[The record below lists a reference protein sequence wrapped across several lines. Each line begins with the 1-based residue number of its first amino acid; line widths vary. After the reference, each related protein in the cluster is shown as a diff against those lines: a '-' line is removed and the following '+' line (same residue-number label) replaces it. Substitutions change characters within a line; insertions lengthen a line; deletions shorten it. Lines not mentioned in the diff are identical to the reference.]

1 MYPRGMFMEGGAV
14 RIIRRSPGINHSQT
28 ILLVLIFLLPMFSPI
43 TSVTA
48 ETRISADDFEILDDL
63 TSVLSERENV
73 ISSELVKNMASPSLE
88 GVANS
93 VAGTTS
99 NDPLFGIENMF
110 SDASIVDTTPPEVSH
125 PGPYELLVNP
135 DKSPPGAVDTVWQTI
150 FNLTDYLIWTKYMDL
165 DGNEVEKF
173 EVVTFT
179 TSLFSLLDPET
190 NSFLHAIDIDDDGD
204 NDIQVGLEISF
215 DLGDDFGIEGDT
227 LWIKPTI
234 SFTVLVLEDSRD
246 DPDWNELDTLQVS
259 LLKAFAYSEGILTG
273 GESYVWVIDSK
284 FTTPPNDFSINI
296 GLERIFFDI
305 SDAGSSLVTS
315 LLSFIG
321 LGIAIPG
328 ADESNIV
335 FLGLSAPYAIL
346 INNNGQTYCPDRYSQ
361 IELSTLPSNEISC
374 GVVAGFGY
382 VHFSPADTDGDREV
396 WEVAYIEATVHPN
409 GVSTR
414 LPSEVN
420 LVIRTDTT
428 LAEDPGVVGENALDT
443 IEYYADR
450 RADLHVH
457 FHENKAGEPVE
468 NSGDQR
474 GNSTDSI
481 GWLRGM
487 PAGSLSTD
495 EIDRVFTMLG
505 SKSSPELPGGQ
516 PEKLGMIIAIKNFS
530 RDTTQNVDDPTLPV
544 NPAYPP
550 KTLVLIRSVESI
562 QSIEYD
568 SWHKR
573 GDIITDHSKIHL
585 ELKNIPTSIALY
597 GSFEL
602 GSSSATDTSLDS
614 GDNLDFLSKILD
626 SVILN
631 LVNLFLDI
639 GDIINSV
646 PSEVVSVLTGDS
658 GSGGLNSFAGRDVNL
673 LMTDNLLADRVN
685 MHIDELAVQ
694 IGSSPHPVTLDNH
707 VIISKDRG
715 LDQVMGEFGARE
727 PLVPVAS
734 SVRFS
739 GLSQFTFSDDEVLGT
754 QSIGLITDSSEPF
767 RFSFIE
773 HDSNSIDNL
782 SFQSLHLSDIPNN
795 ISVLIDE
802 NSLNYV
808 ANEGIEL
815 MTYVGLDGNQK
826 QGANIHDMPAEFI
839 FEFGEQTSFTA
850 ETPISTV
857 EVQISNAS
865 EPITMTGDHFLFHH
879 DSINET
885 STISTRLTGI
895 KELGWISPI
904 EEGALGAP
912 GRGTAFLKSAGDRP
926 MSINIDNAPTA
937 DSSGLSALALIDPLP
952 SHLSVEI
959 PTGNDDGSELVLPEY
974 DSTKGLS
981 GVAFFIGGFSDFGRS
996 INSVLAGFTSDIST
1010 GTEEVDDSFSYALQL
1025 ESDTSFDL
1033 IVEATYGD
1041 QVTKEPPWVHGIS
1054 FQSSPNGLSEGFHI
1068 KTWLPGLP
1076 PLIDLSISRNTLENG
1091 EDWYIQASLDSWE
1104 PGREEFMIHAYGVNG
1119 QDLLLTMQGLE
1130 PGKPTNLFLDAVFEI
1145 RDSGGITQVS
1155 TGTQFGLSEKLDWI
1169 HMMLINRES
1178 QSRTEMLINDIP
1190 KSISLQASLGTAISI
1205 DMSVPEEQ
1213 RIEGFAVG
1221 SLMLQQMQWM
1231 DGFWWPATVFL
1242 KDIPGYINLTTAPE
1256 MNFDITRNLAFQGL
1270 PNLDFTSSDDGMS
1283 LYIEAFGRAINSRG
1297 DIILLAEGMTDK
1309 LIIKPTN
1316 DFGLEIRSGGSGVE
1330 RIYVRMNDVPTGSS
1344 QVGTPPVFLEEM
1356 EAMGENLRSATLHIR
1371 ELVGP
1376 YSVIEVD
1383 DVDGGKIIASARVTT
1398 EFAGRD
1404 IQIRGVLIDAQTTGG
1419 VPTGTT
1425 LGVNGLSSDLS
1436 ILNLVPGLS
1445 GSTHHLLVPEPF
1457 TSAILTVIAT
1467 LTEGGS

>member
-1 MYPRGMFMEGGAV
+1 MEGGAV
-14 RIIRRSPGINHSQT
+14 RVIRRSPGINHSQT

-43 TSVTA
+43 TSVSA
-48 ETRISADDFEILDDL
+48 QTRISADDFEILDDL
-63 TSVLSERENV
+63 TSVLSERESV
-73 ISSELVKNMASPSLE
+73 ISSELVENLASPSLE
-88 GVANS
+88 GVMNS
-93 VAGTTS
+93 VAPTTS
-99 NDPLFGIENMF
+99 NDPLFGIDEMF
-110 SDASIVDTTPPEVSH
+110 SDATIVDPTPPEVVH
-125 PGPYELLVNP
+125 PGPYDLLINP
-135 DKSPPGAVDTVWQTI
+135 EKSPPGAVDTVWQTI
-150 FNLTDYLIWTKYMDL
+150 FNLTDYLIWTKYIDM
-165 DGNEVEKF
+165 DGNQVEKF

-179 TSLFSLLDPET
+179 ATLLSFLDSET
-190 NSFLHAIDIDDDGD
+190 NSLLHAVDIDNDGD

-215 DLGDDFGIEGDT
+215 DLGDEVGIEGDT

-234 SFTVLVLEDSRD
+234 SFTVMVLESSRD
-246 DPDWNELDTLQVS
+246 DSDWDELQTLQVS
-259 LLKAFAYSEGILTG
+259 LLKAFAYSDGIFTG

-284 FTTPPNDFSINI
+284 FTTQPDDFSIDI
-296 GLERIFFDI
+296 GIEKIFFDI
-305 SDAGSSLVTS
+305 SDASSSLVAS
-315 LLSFIG
+315 LISLIAGGISIPG
-321 LGIAIPG
+321 LGGDA
-328 ADESNIV
+328 SNIV
-335 FLGLSAPYAIL
+335 LGSLSAPYAIL
-346 INNNGQTYCPDRYSQ
+346 INNNGQTYCPERYSQ
-361 IELSTLPSNEISC
+361 IELTTLPSSEISC
-374 GVVAGFGY
+374 GVIAGFGY
-382 VHFSPADTDGDREV
+382 VHFSPQDTDGNRDI
-396 WEVAYIEATVHPN
+396 WEVAYIEATIHPN

-420 LVIRTDTT
+420 LVIRTDST
-428 LAEDPGVVGENALDT
+428 LSEGAGDVGENALDT

-450 RADLHVH
+450 RSDLHVH
-457 FHENKAGEPVE
+457 FHENKAGEPVA
-468 NSGDQR
+468 SGESR
-474 GNSTDSI
+474 GNSTDTI

-487 PAGSLSTD
+487 PAGSLSVD
-495 EIDRVFTMLG
+495 EIDRIFTMLG

-530 RDTTQNVDDPTLPV
+530 RDSTQNVDDSTLPV
-544 NPAYPP
+544 NPAFPP
-550 KTLVLIRSVESI
+550 KTLVLIRSSQSI

-585 ELKNIPTSIALY
+585 EMKDLPTSIVLY
-597 GSFEL
+597 GSFEF
-602 GSSSATDTSLDS
+602 GSSSTSDTSLDS
-614 GDNLDFLSKILD
+614 GTNLDFVSKILD

-631 LVNLFLDI
+631 LVDLFLDI
-639 GDIINSV
+639 GGIINSI

-658 GSGGLNSFAGRDVNL
+658 GGVGLNSFAGRDVTL
-673 LMTDNLLADRVN
+673 LMTDNLLLDRVN
-685 MHIDELAVQ
+685 MQINELAVQ
-694 IGSSPHPVTLDNH
+694 IGSSPHPVTLGDH
-707 VIISKDRG
+707 VIISKDRN
-715 LDQVMGEFGARE
+715 LNQVMGESGLRE

-734 SVRFS
+734 SIRFS
-739 GLSQFTFSDDEVLGT
+739 GLSEFTFSDDDVLET
-754 QSIGLITDSSEPF
+754 QSISLITESSESF

-773 HDSNSIDNL
+773 HNGDSLENL

-795 ISVLIDE
+795 ISVMIDE
-802 NSLNYV
+802 NSLNYI

-815 MTYVGLDGNQK
+815 MTYVGLDGEQR

-839 FEFGEQTSFTA
+839 FEFGDQTSFIA
-850 ETPISTV
+850 ESPISTV
-857 EVQISNAS
+857 EVQISNSSA
-865 EPITMTGDHFLFHH
+865 PITMTGDHFLFHH

-895 KELGWISPI
+895 QELGWISPV
-904 EEGALGAP
+904 EEGAPGEL

-937 DSSGLSALALIDPLP
+937 DSSGLSALALVDPLP

-959 PTGNDDGSELVLPEY
+959 PTGNDGGSDLVLPEFN
-974 DSTKGLS
+974 STKGLS

-996 INSVLAGFTSDIST
+996 INSVLAGFTGDIST

-1033 IVEATYGD
+1033 VVEATYGNP
-1041 QVTKEPPWVHGIS
+1041 VNSEPPWVHGIS
-1054 FQSSPNGLSEGFHI
+1054 FQSSPNGLSDGFHI

-1076 PLIDLSISRNTLENG
+1076 PLIDLSISRTSQLNG

-1130 PGKPTNLFLDAVFEI
+1130 PGKSTNLFLDSVFEI
-1145 RDSGGITQVS
+1145 RDSGGITEVS
-1155 TGTQFGLSEKLDWI
+1155 TGTQFGLSERLDWI
-1169 HMMLINRES
+1169 HMMLINRDS
-1178 QSRTEMLINDIP
+1178 QSRTEMLINEIP
-1190 KSISLQASLGTAISI
+1190 KSIALQASLGTAISI
-1205 DMSVPEEQ
+1205 DMSVPEEE

-1256 MNFDITRNLAFQGL
+1256 MNFDITKNLAFQGL
-1270 PNLDFTSSDDGMS
+1270 PNFEFTSSDDGMS

-1316 DFGLEIRSGGSGVE
+1316 AYGLEIRSSGSGVE
-1330 RIYVRMNDVPTGSS
+1330 KIYIRMNDVPTGSS

-1383 DVDGGKIIASARVTT
+1383 DVDGGKIIASAKVTT
-1398 EFAGRD
+1398 EFAGRE

-1445 GSTHHLLVPEPF
+1445 GSTHHVLVPEPF

-1467 LTEGGS
+1467 LSEGGN

>member
-1 MYPRGMFMEGGAV
+1 MEGGAV
-14 RIIRRSPGINHSQT
+14 RVIRKSPGINHSQT

-43 TSVTA
+43 TSVSA
-48 ETRISADDFEILDDL
+48 QTRISADDFEILDDL
-63 TSVLSERENV
+63 TSVLSERESV
-73 ISSELVKNMASPSLE
+73 ISSELVENLASPSLE
-88 GVANS
+88 GVMNS
-93 VAGTTS
+93 VAPTTS
-99 NDPLFGIENMF
+99 NDPLFGIDEMF
-110 SDASIVDTTPPEVSH
+110 SDATIVDPTPPEVVH
-125 PGPYELLVNP
+125 PGPYDLLINP
-135 DKSPPGAVDTVWQTI
+135 EKSPPGAVDTVWQTI
-150 FNLTDYLIWTKYMDL
+150 FNLTDYLIWTKYIDM
-165 DGNEVEKF
+165 DGNQVEKF

-179 TSLFSLLDPET
+179 ATLLSFLDSET
-190 NSFLHAIDIDDDGD
+190 NSLLHAVDIDNDGD

-215 DLGDDFGIEGDT
+215 DLGDEVGIEGDT

-234 SFTVLVLEDSRD
+234 SFTVMVLESSRD
-246 DPDWNELDTLQVS
+246 DSDWDELQTLQVS
-259 LLKAFAYSEGILTG
+259 LLKAFAYSDGIFTG

-284 FTTPPNDFSINI
+284 FTTQPDDFSIDI
-296 GLERIFFDI
+296 GIEKIFFDI
-305 SDAGSSLVTS
+305 SDASSSLVAS
-315 LLSFIG
+315 LISLIAGGISIPG
-321 LGIAIPG
+321 LGGDA
-328 ADESNIV
+328 SNIV
-335 FLGLSAPYAIL
+335 LGSLSAPYAIL
-346 INNNGQTYCPDRYSQ
+346 INNNGQTYCPERYSQ
-361 IELSTLPSNEISC
+361 IELTTLPSSEISC
-374 GVVAGFGY
+374 GVIAGFGY
-382 VHFSPADTDGDREV
+382 VHFSPQDTDGNRDI
-396 WEVAYIEATVHPN
+396 WEVAYIEATIHPN

-420 LVIRTDTT
+420 LVIRTDST
-428 LAEDPGVVGENALDT
+428 LSEGAGDVGENALDT

-450 RADLHVH
+450 RSDLHVH
-457 FHENKAGEPVE
+457 FHENKAGEPVA
-468 NSGDQR
+468 SGESS
-474 GNSTDSI
+474 GNSTDTI

-487 PAGSLSTD
+487 PAGSLSAD
-495 EIDRVFTMLG
+495 EIDRIFTMLG

-530 RDTTQNVDDPTLPV
+530 KDSTQNVDDSTLPV
-544 NPAYPP
+544 NPAFPP
-550 KTLVLIRSVESI
+550 KTLVLIRSSQSI

-585 ELKNIPTSIALY
+585 EMKDLPTSIVLY
-597 GSFEL
+597 GSFEF
-602 GSSSATDTSLDS
+602 GSSSTSDTSLDS
-614 GDNLDFLSKILD
+614 GTNLDFVSKILD

-631 LVNLFLDI
+631 LVDLFLDI
-639 GDIINSV
+639 GGIINSI

-658 GSGGLNSFAGRDVNL
+658 GGVGLNSFAGRDVTL
-673 LMTDNLLADRVN
+673 LMTDNLLLERVN
-685 MHIDELAVQ
+685 MQINELAVQ
-694 IGSSPHPVTLDNH
+694 IGSSPHPVTLGDH
-707 VIISKDRG
+707 VIISKDRN
-715 LDQVMGEFGARE
+715 LNQVMGESGLRE

-734 SVRFS
+734 SIRFS
-739 GLSQFTFSDDEVLGT
+739 GLSEFTFSDDDVLET
-754 QSIGLITDSSEPF
+754 QSISLITESSESF

-773 HDSNSIDNL
+773 HNGDSLENL

-795 ISVLIDE
+795 ISVMIDE
-802 NSLNYV
+802 NSLNYI

-815 MTYVGLDGNQK
+815 MTYVGLDGEQR

-839 FEFGEQTSFTA
+839 FEFGDQTSFIA
-850 ETPISTV
+850 ESPISTV
-857 EVQISNAS
+857 EVQISNSSA
-865 EPITMTGDHFLFHH
+865 PITMTGDHFLFHH

-895 KELGWISPI
+895 QELGWISPV
-904 EEGALGAP
+904 EEGAPGEL

-937 DSSGLSALALIDPLP
+937 DSSGLSALALVDPLP

-959 PTGNDDGSELVLPEY
+959 PTGNDGGSDLVIPEFN
-974 DSTKGLS
+974 STKGLS
-981 GVAFFIGGFSDFGRS
+981 GVAFFIGGLSDFGRS
-996 INSVLAGFTSDIST
+996 INSVLAGFTGDIST

-1033 IVEATYGD
+1033 VVEATYGNP
-1041 QVTKEPPWVHGIS
+1041 VNSEPPWVHGIS
-1054 FQSSPNGLSEGFHI
+1054 FQSSPNGLSDGFHI

-1076 PLIDLSISRNTLENG
+1076 PLIDLSISRTSQLNG

-1130 PGKPTNLFLDAVFEI
+1130 PGKSTNLFLDSVFEI
-1145 RDSGGITQVS
+1145 RDSGGITEVS
-1155 TGTQFGLSEKLDWI
+1155 TGTQFGLSERLDWI
-1169 HMMLINRES
+1169 HMMLINRDS
-1178 QSRTEMLINDIP
+1178 QSRTEMLINEIP
-1190 KSISLQASLGTAISI
+1190 KSIALQASLGTAISI
-1205 DMSVPEEQ
+1205 DMSVPEEE

-1256 MNFDITRNLAFQGL
+1256 MNFDITKNLAFQGL
-1270 PNLDFTSSDDGMS
+1270 PNFEFTSSDDGMS

-1316 DFGLEIRSGGSGVE
+1316 AYGLEIRSSGSGVE
-1330 RIYVRMNDVPTGSS
+1330 KIYIRMNDVPTGSS

-1383 DVDGGKIIASARVTT
+1383 DVDGGKIIASAKVTT
-1398 EFAGRD
+1398 EFAGRE

-1445 GSTHHLLVPEPF
+1445 GSTHHVLVPEPF

-1467 LTEGGS
+1467 LSEGGN

>member
-1 MYPRGMFMEGGAV
+1 
-14 RIIRRSPGINHSQT
+14 
-28 ILLVLIFLLPMFSPI
+28 
-43 TSVTA
+43 
-48 ETRISADDFEILDDL
+48 
-63 TSVLSERENV
+63 V
-73 ISSELVKNMASPSLE
+73 ISSELVKNLASPSLE
-88 GVANS
+88 GVMNS
-93 VAGTTS
+93 VAPTTS
-99 NDPLFGIENMF
+99 NDPLFSIDEMF
-110 SDASIVDTTPPEVSH
+110 SDATIVDPTPPEVVH
-125 PGPYELLVNP
+125 PGPYDLLINP
-135 DKSPPGAVDTVWQTI
+135 EKSPPGAVDTVWQTI
-150 FNLTDYLIWTKYMDL
+150 FNLTDYLIWTKYIDM
-165 DGNEVEKF
+165 DGNQVEKF

-179 TSLFSLLDPET
+179 ATLLSFLDSET
-190 NSFLHAIDIDDDGD
+190 NSLLHAVDIDNDGD

-215 DLGDDFGIEGDT
+215 DLGDEVGIEGDT

-234 SFTVLVLEDSRD
+234 SFTVMVLESSRD
-246 DPDWNELDTLQVS
+246 DSDWDELQTLQVS
-259 LLKAFAYSEGILTG
+259 LLKAFAYSDGIFTG

-284 FTTPPNDFSINI
+284 FTTQPDDFSIDI
-296 GLERIFFDI
+296 GIEKIFFDI
-305 SDAGSSLVTS
+305 SDASSSLVAS
-315 LLSFIG
+315 LISLIAGGISIPG
-321 LGIAIPG
+321 LGGDA
-328 ADESNIV
+328 SNIV
-335 FLGLSAPYAIL
+335 LGSLSAPYAIL
-346 INNNGQTYCPDRYSQ
+346 INNNGQTYCPERYSQ
-361 IELSTLPSNEISC
+361 IELTTLPSSEISC
-374 GVVAGFGY
+374 GVIAGFGY
-382 VHFSPADTDGDREV
+382 VHFSPQDTDGNRDI
-396 WEVAYIEATVHPN
+396 WEVAYIEATIHPN

-420 LVIRTDTT
+420 LVIRTDST
-428 LAEDPGVVGENALDT
+428 LSEGAGDVGENALDT

-450 RADLHVH
+450 RSDLHVH
-457 FHENKAGEPVE
+457 FHENKAGEPVA
-468 NSGDQR
+468 SGESS
-474 GNSTDSI
+474 GNSTDTI

-487 PAGSLSTD
+487 PAGSLSAD
-495 EIDRVFTMLG
+495 EIDRIFTMLG

-530 RDTTQNVDDPTLPV
+530 KDSTQNVDDSTLPV
-544 NPAYPP
+544 NPAFPP
-550 KTLVLIRSVESI
+550 KTLVLIRSSQSI

-585 ELKNIPTSIALY
+585 EMKDLPTSIVLY
-597 GSFEL
+597 GSFEF
-602 GSSSATDTSLDS
+602 GSSSTSDTSLDS
-614 GDNLDFLSKILD
+614 GTNLDFVSKILD

-631 LVNLFLDI
+631 LVDLFLDI
-639 GDIINSV
+639 GGIINSI

-658 GSGGLNSFAGRDVNL
+658 GGVGLNSFAGRDVTL
-673 LMTDNLLADRVN
+673 LMTDNLLLERVN
-685 MHIDELAVQ
+685 MQINELAVQ
-694 IGSSPHPVTLDNH
+694 IGSSPHPVTLGDH
-707 VIISKDRG
+707 VIISKDRN
-715 LDQVMGEFGARE
+715 LNQVMGESGLRE

-734 SVRFS
+734 SIRFS
-739 GLSQFTFSDDEVLGT
+739 GLSEFTFSDDDVLET
-754 QSIGLITDSSEPF
+754 QSISLITESSESF

-773 HDSNSIDNL
+773 HNGDSLENL

-795 ISVLIDE
+795 ISVMIDE
-802 NSLNYV
+802 NSLNYI

-815 MTYVGLDGNQK
+815 MTYVGLDGEQR

-839 FEFGEQTSFTA
+839 FEFGDQTSFIA
-850 ETPISTV
+850 ESPISTV
-857 EVQISNAS
+857 EVQISNSSA
-865 EPITMTGDHFLFHH
+865 PITMTGDHFLFHH

-895 KELGWISPI
+895 QELGWISPV
-904 EEGALGAP
+904 EEGAPGEL

-937 DSSGLSALALIDPLP
+937 DSSGLSALALVDPLP

-959 PTGNDDGSELVLPEY
+959 PTGNDGGSDLVIPEFN
-974 DSTKGLS
+974 STKGLS
-981 GVAFFIGGFSDFGRS
+981 GVAFFIGGLSDFGRS
-996 INSVLAGFTSDIST
+996 INSVLAGFTGDIST

-1033 IVEATYGD
+1033 VVEATYGNP
-1041 QVTKEPPWVHGIS
+1041 VNSEPPWVHGIS
-1054 FQSSPNGLSEGFHI
+1054 FQSSPNGLSDGFHI

-1076 PLIDLSISRNTLENG
+1076 PLIDLSISRTSQLNG

-1130 PGKPTNLFLDAVFEI
+1130 PGKSTNLFLDSVFEI
-1145 RDSGGITQVS
+1145 RDSGGITEVS
-1155 TGTQFGLSEKLDWI
+1155 TGTQFGLSERLDWI
-1169 HMMLINRES
+1169 HMMLINRDS
-1178 QSRTEMLINDIP
+1178 QSRTEMLINEIP
-1190 KSISLQASLGTAISI
+1190 KSIALQASLGTAISI
-1205 DMSVPEEQ
+1205 DMSVPEEE

-1256 MNFDITRNLAFQGL
+1256 MNFDITKNLAFQGL
-1270 PNLDFTSSDDGMS
+1270 PNFEFTSSDDGMS

-1316 DFGLEIRSGGSGVE
+1316 AYGLEIRSSGSGVE
-1330 RIYVRMNDVPTGSS
+1330 KIYIRMNDVPTGSS

-1383 DVDGGKIIASARVTT
+1383 DVDGGKIIASAKVTT
-1398 EFAGRD
+1398 EFAGRE

-1445 GSTHHLLVPEPF
+1445 GSTHHVLVPEPF

-1467 LTEGGS
+1467 LSEGGN

>member
-1 MYPRGMFMEGGAV
+1 MEGGAV
-14 RIIRRSPGINHSQT
+14 RVIRRSPGINHSQT

-43 TSVTA
+43 TSVSA
-48 ETRISADDFEILDDL
+48 QTRISADDFEILDDL
-63 TSVLSERENV
+63 TSVLSERESV
-73 ISSELVKNMASPSLE
+73 ISSELVENLASPSLE
-88 GVANS
+88 GVMNS
-93 VAGTTS
+93 VASTTS
-99 NDPLFGIENMF
+99 NDPLFGIDEMF
-110 SDASIVDTTPPEVSH
+110 SDATIVDPTPPEVVH
-125 PGPYELLVNP
+125 PGPYDLLINP
-135 DKSPPGAVDTVWQTI
+135 EKSPPGAVDTVWQTI
-150 FNLTDYLIWTKYMDL
+150 FNLTDYLIWTKYIDM

-179 TSLFSLLDPET
+179 ATLLSFLDPET
-190 NSFLHAIDIDDDGD
+190 NSLLHAIDVDDDGD
-204 NDIQVGLEISF
+204 NDIQVGLEIAF
-215 DLGDDFGIEGDT
+215 DLGDELGIEGDT

-234 SFTVLVLEDSRD
+234 SFTVIVLESSRD
-246 DPDWNELDTLQVS
+246 DSDWDELQSLQVS
-259 LLKAFAYSEGILTG
+259 LLKAFAYSDGIFNG

-284 FTTPPNDFSINI
+284 FTTQPDDFSIDI
-296 GLERIFFDI
+296 GIEKIFFDI
-305 SDAGSSLVTS
+305 SDASSSLVAS
-315 LLSFIG
+315 LISLIAGGISIPG
-321 LGIAIPG
+321 LGGDA
-328 ADESNIV
+328 SNIV
-335 FLGLSAPYAIL
+335 LGALSAPYAIL
-346 INNNGQTYCPDRYSQ
+346 INNNGQTYCPERYSQ
-361 IELSTLPSNEISC
+361 IELTTLPSSEISC
-374 GVVAGFGY
+374 GVIAGFGY
-382 VHFSPADTDGDREV
+382 VHFSPQDTDGNRDI
-396 WEVAYIEATVHPN
+396 WEVAYIEATIHPN

-420 LVIRTDTT
+420 LVIRTDST
-428 LAEDPGVVGENALDT
+428 LSEGAGDVGENALDT

-450 RADLHVH
+450 RSDLRVH
-457 FHENKAGEPVE
+457 FHENKAGEPVA
-468 NSGDQR
+468 SGESR
-474 GNSTDSI
+474 GNSTDTI

-487 PAGSLSTD
+487 PAGSLSVD
-495 EIDRVFTMLG
+495 EIDRIFTMLG
-505 SKSSPELPGGQ
+505 SKASPELPGGQ

-530 RDTTQNVDDPTLPV
+530 RDSTQNVDDSTLPV
-544 NPAYPP
+544 NPAFPP
-550 KTLVLIRSVESI
+550 KTLVLIRSSQSI

-585 ELKNIPTSIALY
+585 EMKDLPTSIVLY
-597 GSFEL
+597 GSFEF
-602 GSSSATDTSLDS
+602 SSSSTSDTSLDS
-614 GDNLDFLSKILD
+614 GTNLDFVSKILD

-631 LVNLFLDI
+631 LVDLFLDI
-639 GDIINSV
+639 GGIINSI

-658 GSGGLNSFAGRDVNL
+658 GGVGLDSFAGRDVTL
-673 LMTDNLLADRVN
+673 LMTDNLLVDRVN
-685 MHIDELAVQ
+685 MQINELAVQ
-694 IGSSPHPVTLDNH
+694 IGSSPHPVTLGDH
-707 VIISKDRG
+707 IIISKDRN
-715 LDQVMGEFGARE
+715 LNQVMGESGLRE

-734 SVRFS
+734 SIRFS
-739 GLSQFTFSDDEVLGT
+739 GLSEFTFSDDDVLET
-754 QSIGLITDSSEPF
+754 QSISLITDSSESF

-773 HDSNSIDNL
+773 HNGDSLENL

-795 ISVLIDE
+795 ISVVIDE
-802 NSLNYV
+802 NSLNYI

-815 MTYVGLDGNQK
+815 MTYVGLDGEQR

-839 FEFGEQTSFTA
+839 FEFGDQTSFIA
-850 ETPISTV
+850 ESPISTV
-857 EVQISNAS
+857 EVQISNSSA
-865 EPITMTGDHFLFHH
+865 PITMTGDHFLFHH

-895 KELGWISPI
+895 QELGWISPT
-904 EEGALGAP
+904 EEGAPGEL

-937 DSSGLSALALIDPLP
+937 DSSGLSALALVDPLP

-959 PTGNDDGSELVLPEY
+959 PTGGNDGGSDLVLPEFN
-974 DSTKGLS
+974 STKGLS

-996 INSVLAGFTSDIST
+996 INSVLAGFTGDIST

-1033 IVEATYGD
+1033 VVEATYGNP
-1041 QVTKEPPWVHGIS
+1041 VNSEPPWVHGIS
-1054 FQSSPNGLSEGFHI
+1054 FQSSPNGLSDGFHI

-1076 PLIDLSISRNTLENG
+1076 PLIDLSISRTSQLNG

-1130 PGKPTNLFLDAVFEI
+1130 PGKPTNLFLDSVFEI
-1145 RDSGGITQVS
+1145 RDSGGITEVS
-1155 TGTQFGLSEKLDWI
+1155 TGTQFGLSERLDWI
-1169 HMMLINRES
+1169 HMMLINRDS
-1178 QSRTEMLINDIP
+1178 QSRTEMLINEIP
-1190 KSISLQASLGTAISI
+1190 KSIALQASLGTAISI
-1205 DMSVPEEQ
+1205 DMSVPEEE

-1256 MNFDITRNLAFQGL
+1256 MNFDITKNLAFQGL
-1270 PNLDFTSSDDGMS
+1270 PNFEFTSSDDGMS

-1316 DFGLEIRSGGSGVE
+1316 AYGLEIRSSGSGVE
-1330 RIYVRMNDVPTGSS
+1330 KIYIRMNDVPTGSS
-1344 QVGTPPVFLEEM
+1344 QVGSPPVFLEEM

-1383 DVDGGKIIASARVTT
+1383 DVDGGKIIASAKVTT
-1398 EFAGRD
+1398 EFAGRE

-1445 GSTHHLLVPEPF
+1445 GSTHHVLVPEPF

-1467 LTEGGS
+1467 LSEGGN

>member
-1 MYPRGMFMEGGAV
+1 MEGGAV
-14 RIIRRSPGINHSQT
+14 RVIRRSPGINHSQT

-43 TSVTA
+43 TSVSA
-48 ETRISADDFEILDDL
+48 QTRISADDFEILDDL
-63 TSVLSERENV
+63 TSVLSERESV
-73 ISSELVKNMASPSLE
+73 ISSELVENLASPSLE
-88 GVANS
+88 GVMNS
-93 VAGTTS
+93 VASTTS
-99 NDPLFGIENMF
+99 NDPLFGIDEMF
-110 SDASIVDTTPPEVSH
+110 SDATIVDPTPPEVVH
-125 PGPYELLVNP
+125 PGPYDLLINP
-135 DKSPPGAVDTVWQTI
+135 EKSPPGAVDTVWQTI
-150 FNLTDYLIWTKYMDL
+150 FNLTDYLIWTKYIDM

-179 TSLFSLLDPET
+179 ATLLSFLDPET
-190 NSFLHAIDIDDDGD
+190 NSLLHAIDVDDDGD
-204 NDIQVGLEISF
+204 NDIQVGLEIAF
-215 DLGDDFGIEGDT
+215 DLGDELGIEGDT

-234 SFTVLVLEDSRD
+234 SFTVIVLESSRD
-246 DPDWNELDTLQVS
+246 DSDWDELQSLQVS
-259 LLKAFAYSEGILTG
+259 LLKAFAYSDGIFNG

-284 FTTPPNDFSINI
+284 FTTQPDDFSIDI
-296 GLERIFFDI
+296 GIEKIFFDI
-305 SDAGSSLVTS
+305 SDASSSLVAS
-315 LLSFIG
+315 LISLIAGGISIPG
-321 LGIAIPG
+321 LGGDA
-328 ADESNIV
+328 SNIV
-335 FLGLSAPYAIL
+335 LGALSAPYAIL
-346 INNNGQTYCPDRYSQ
+346 INNNGQTYCPERYSQ
-361 IELSTLPSNEISC
+361 IELTTLPSSEISC
-374 GVVAGFGY
+374 GVIAGFGY
-382 VHFSPADTDGDREV
+382 VHFSPQDTDGNRDI
-396 WEVAYIEATVHPN
+396 WEVAYIEATIHPN

-420 LVIRTDTT
+420 LVIRTDST
-428 LAEDPGVVGENALDT
+428 LSEGAGDVGENALDT

-450 RADLHVH
+450 RSDLRVH
-457 FHENKAGEPVE
+457 FHENKAGEPVA
-468 NSGDQR
+468 SGESR
-474 GNSTDSI
+474 GNSTDTI

-487 PAGSLSTD
+487 PAGSLSVD
-495 EIDRVFTMLG
+495 EIDRIFTMLG
-505 SKSSPELPGGQ
+505 SKASPELPGGQ

-530 RDTTQNVDDPTLPV
+530 RDSTQNVDDSTLPV
-544 NPAYPP
+544 NPAFPP
-550 KTLVLIRSVESI
+550 KTLVLIRSSQSI

-585 ELKNIPTSIALY
+585 EMKDLPTSIVLY
-597 GSFEL
+597 GSFEF
-602 GSSSATDTSLDS
+602 SSSSTSDTSLDS
-614 GDNLDFLSKILD
+614 GTNLDFVSKILD

-631 LVNLFLDI
+631 LVDLFLDI
-639 GDIINSV
+639 GGIINSI

-658 GSGGLNSFAGRDVNL
+658 GGVGLNSFAGRDVTL
-673 LMTDNLLADRVN
+673 LMTDNLLVDRVN
-685 MHIDELAVQ
+685 MQINELAVQ
-694 IGSSPHPVTLDNH
+694 IGSSPHPVTLGDH
-707 VIISKDRG
+707 IIISKDRN
-715 LDQVMGEFGARE
+715 LNQVMGESGLRE

-734 SVRFS
+734 SIRFS
-739 GLSQFTFSDDEVLGT
+739 GLSEFTFSDDDVLET
-754 QSIGLITDSSEPF
+754 QSISLITDSSESF

-773 HDSNSIDNL
+773 HNGDSLENL

-795 ISVLIDE
+795 ISVVIDE
-802 NSLNYV
+802 NSLNYI

-815 MTYVGLDGNQK
+815 MTYVGLDGEQR

-839 FEFGEQTSFTA
+839 FEFGDQTSFIA
-850 ETPISTV
+850 ESPISTV
-857 EVQISNAS
+857 EVQISNSSA
-865 EPITMTGDHFLFHH
+865 PITMTGDHFLFHH

-895 KELGWISPI
+895 QELGWISPT
-904 EEGALGAP
+904 EEGAPGEL

-937 DSSGLSALALIDPLP
+937 DSSGLSALALVDPLP

-959 PTGNDDGSELVLPEY
+959 PTGGNDGGSDLVLPEFN
-974 DSTKGLS
+974 STKGLS

-996 INSVLAGFTSDIST
+996 INSVLAGFTGDIST

-1033 IVEATYGD
+1033 VVEATYGNP
-1041 QVTKEPPWVHGIS
+1041 VNSEPPWVHGIS
-1054 FQSSPNGLSEGFHI
+1054 FQSSPNGLSDGFHI

-1076 PLIDLSISRNTLENG
+1076 PLIELSISRTSQLNG

-1130 PGKPTNLFLDAVFEI
+1130 PGKPTNLFLDSVFEI
-1145 RDSGGITQVS
+1145 RDSGGITEVS
-1155 TGTQFGLSEKLDWI
+1155 TGTQFGLSERLDWI
-1169 HMMLINRES
+1169 HMMLINRDS
-1178 QSRTEMLINDIP
+1178 QSRTEMLINEIP
-1190 KSISLQASLGTAISI
+1190 KSIALQASLGTAISI
-1205 DMSVPEEQ
+1205 DMSVPEEE

-1256 MNFDITRNLAFQGL
+1256 MNFDITKNLAFQGL
-1270 PNLDFTSSDDGMS
+1270 PNFEFTSSDDGMS

-1316 DFGLEIRSGGSGVE
+1316 AYGLEIRSSGSGVE
-1330 RIYVRMNDVPTGSS
+1330 KIYIRMNDVPTGSS
-1344 QVGTPPVFLEEM
+1344 QVGSPPVFLEEM

-1383 DVDGGKIIASARVTT
+1383 DVDGGKIIASAKITT
-1398 EFAGRD
+1398 EFAGRE

-1445 GSTHHLLVPEPF
+1445 GSTHHVLVPEPF

-1467 LTEGGS
+1467 LSEGGN

>member
-1 MYPRGMFMEGGAV
+1 MEGGAV
-14 RIIRRSPGINHSQT
+14 RVIRRSPGINHSQT

-43 TSVTA
+43 TSVSA
-48 ETRISADDFEILDDL
+48 QTRISADDFEILDDL
-63 TSVLSERENV
+63 TSVLSERESV
-73 ISSELVKNMASPSLE
+73 ISSELVENLASPSLE
-88 GVANS
+88 GVMNS
-93 VAGTTS
+93 VAPTTS
-99 NDPLFGIENMF
+99 NDPLFGIDEMF
-110 SDASIVDTTPPEVSH
+110 SDATIVDPTPPEVVH
-125 PGPYELLVNP
+125 PGPYDLLINP
-135 DKSPPGAVDTVWQTI
+135 EKSPPGAVDTVWQTI
-150 FNLTDYLIWTKYMDL
+150 FNLTDYLIWTKYIDM
-165 DGNEVEKF
+165 DGNQVEKF

-179 TSLFSLLDPET
+179 ATLLSFLDSET
-190 NSFLHAIDIDDDGD
+190 NSLLHAVDIDDDGD

-215 DLGDDFGIEGDT
+215 DLGDEVGIEGDT

-234 SFTVLVLEDSRD
+234 SFTVMVLESSRD
-246 DPDWNELDTLQVS
+246 DSDWDELQTLQVS
-259 LLKAFAYSEGILTG
+259 LLKAFAYSDGIFTG

-284 FTTPPNDFSINI
+284 FTTQPDDFSIDI
-296 GLERIFFDI
+296 GIEKIFFDI
-305 SDAGSSLVTS
+305 SDASSSLVAS
-315 LLSFIG
+315 LISLIAGGISIPG
-321 LGIAIPG
+321 LGGDA
-328 ADESNIV
+328 SNIV
-335 FLGLSAPYAIL
+335 LGSLSAPYAIL
-346 INNNGQTYCPDRYSQ
+346 INNNGQTYCPERYSQ
-361 IELSTLPSNEISC
+361 IELSTLPSSEISC
-374 GVVAGFGY
+374 GVIAGFGY
-382 VHFSPADTDGDREV
+382 VHFSPQDTDGNRDI
-396 WEVAYIEATVHPN
+396 WEVAYIEATIHPN

-420 LVIRTDTT
+420 LVIRTDST
-428 LAEDPGVVGENALDT
+428 LSEGAGDVGENALDT

-450 RADLHVH
+450 RSDLHVH
-457 FHENKAGEPVE
+457 FHENKAGEPVA
-468 NSGDQR
+468 SGESR
-474 GNSTDSI
+474 GNSTDTI

-487 PAGSLSTD
+487 PAGSLSVD
-495 EIDRVFTMLG
+495 EIDRIFTMLG

-530 RDTTQNVDDPTLPV
+530 RDSTQNVDDSTLPV
-544 NPAYPP
+544 NPAFPP
-550 KTLVLIRSVESI
+550 KTLVLIRSSQSI

-585 ELKNIPTSIALY
+585 EMKDLPTSIVLY
-597 GSFEL
+597 GSFEF
-602 GSSSATDTSLDS
+602 GSSSTSDTSLDS
-614 GDNLDFLSKILD
+614 GTNLDFVSKILD

-631 LVNLFLDI
+631 LVDLFLDI
-639 GDIINSV
+639 GGIINSI

-658 GSGGLNSFAGRDVNL
+658 GGVGLNSFAGRDVTL
-673 LMTDNLLADRVN
+673 LMTDNLLLDRVN
-685 MHIDELAVQ
+685 MQINELAVQ
-694 IGSSPHPVTLDNH
+694 IGSSPHPVTLGDH
-707 VIISKDRG
+707 VIISKDRN
-715 LDQVMGEFGARE
+715 LNQVMGESGLRE

-734 SVRFS
+734 SIRFS
-739 GLSQFTFSDDEVLGT
+739 GLSEFTFSDDDVLET
-754 QSIGLITDSSEPF
+754 QSISLITESSESF

-773 HDSNSIDNL
+773 HNGDSLENL

-795 ISVLIDE
+795 ISVMIDE
-802 NSLNYV
+802 NSLNYI

-815 MTYVGLDGNQK
+815 MTYVGLDGEQR

-839 FEFGEQTSFTA
+839 FEFGDQTSFIA
-850 ETPISTV
+850 ESPISTV
-857 EVQISNAS
+857 EVQISNSSA
-865 EPITMTGDHFLFHH
+865 PITMTGDHFLFHH

-895 KELGWISPI
+895 QELGWISPV
-904 EEGALGAP
+904 EEGAPGEL

-937 DSSGLSALALIDPLP
+937 DSSGLSALALVDPLP

-959 PTGNDDGSELVLPEY
+959 PTGNDGGSDLVLPEFN
-974 DSTKGLS
+974 STKGLS

-996 INSVLAGFTSDIST
+996 INSVLAGFTGDIST

-1033 IVEATYGD
+1033 VVEATYGNP
-1041 QVTKEPPWVHGIS
+1041 VNSEPPWVHGIS
-1054 FQSSPNGLSEGFHI
+1054 FQSSPNGLSDGFHI

-1076 PLIDLSISRNTLENG
+1076 PLIDLSISRTSQLNG

-1130 PGKPTNLFLDAVFEI
+1130 PGKSTNLFLDSVFEI
-1145 RDSGGITQVS
+1145 RDSGGITEVS
-1155 TGTQFGLSEKLDWI
+1155 TGTQFGLSERLDWI
-1169 HMMLINRES
+1169 HMMLINRDS
-1178 QSRTEMLINDIP
+1178 QSRTEMLINEIP
-1190 KSISLQASLGTAISI
+1190 KSIALQASLGTAISI
-1205 DMSVPEEQ
+1205 DMSVPEEE

-1256 MNFDITRNLAFQGL
+1256 MNFDITKNLAFQGL
-1270 PNLDFTSSDDGMS
+1270 PNFEFTSSDDGMS

-1316 DFGLEIRSGGSGVE
+1316 AYGLEIRSSGSGVE
-1330 RIYVRMNDVPTGSS
+1330 KIYIRMNDVPTGSS

-1383 DVDGGKIIASARVTT
+1383 DVDGGKIIASAKVTT
-1398 EFAGRD
+1398 EFAGRE

-1445 GSTHHLLVPEPF
+1445 GSTHHVLVPEPF

-1467 LTEGGS
+1467 LSEGGN

>member
-1 MYPRGMFMEGGAV
+1 MEGGAV
-14 RIIRRSPGINHSQT
+14 RVIRRSPGINHSQT

-43 TSVTA
+43 TSVSA
-48 ETRISADDFEILDDL
+48 QTRISADDFEILDDL
-63 TSVLSERENV
+63 TSVLSERESV
-73 ISSELVKNMASPSLE
+73 ISSELVENLASPSLE
-88 GVANS
+88 GVMNS
-93 VAGTTS
+93 VAPTTS
-99 NDPLFGIENMF
+99 NDPLFGIDEMF
-110 SDASIVDTTPPEVSH
+110 SDATIVDPTPPEVIH
-125 PGPYELLVNP
+125 PGPYDLLINP
-135 DKSPPGAVDTVWQTI
+135 EKSPPGAVDTVWQTI
-150 FNLTDYLIWTKYMDL
+150 FNLTDYLIWTKYIDM
-165 DGNEVEKF
+165 DGNQVEKF

-179 TSLFSLLDPET
+179 ATLLSFLDSET
-190 NSFLHAIDIDDDGD
+190 NSLLHAVDIDNDGD

-215 DLGDDFGIEGDT
+215 DLGDEVGIEGDT

-234 SFTVLVLEDSRD
+234 SFTVMVLESSRD
-246 DPDWNELDTLQVS
+246 DSDWDELQTLQVS
-259 LLKAFAYSEGILTG
+259 LLKAFAYSDGIFTG

-284 FTTPPNDFSINI
+284 FTTQPDDFSIDI
-296 GLERIFFDI
+296 GIEKIFFDI
-305 SDAGSSLVTS
+305 SDASSSLVAS
-315 LLSFIG
+315 LISLIAGGISIPG
-321 LGIAIPG
+321 LGGDA
-328 ADESNIV
+328 SNIV
-335 FLGLSAPYAIL
+335 LGSLSAPYAIL
-346 INNNGQTYCPDRYSQ
+346 INNNGQTYCPERYSQ
-361 IELSTLPSNEISC
+361 IELTTLPSSEISC
-374 GVVAGFGY
+374 GVIAGFGY
-382 VHFSPADTDGDREV
+382 VHFSPQDTDGNRDI
-396 WEVAYIEATVHPN
+396 WEVAYIEATIHPN

-420 LVIRTDTT
+420 LVIRTDST
-428 LAEDPGVVGENALDT
+428 LSEGAGDVGENALDT

-450 RADLHVH
+450 RSDLHVH
-457 FHENKAGEPVE
+457 FHENKAGEPVA
-468 NSGDQR
+468 SGESS
-474 GNSTDSI
+474 GNSTDTI

-487 PAGSLSTD
+487 PAGSLSVD
-495 EIDRVFTMLG
+495 EIDRIFTMLG

-530 RDTTQNVDDPTLPV
+530 KDSTQNVDDSTLPV
-544 NPAYPP
+544 NPAFPP
-550 KTLVLIRSVESI
+550 KTLVLIRSSQSI

-585 ELKNIPTSIALY
+585 EMKDLPTSIVLY
-597 GSFEL
+597 GSFEF
-602 GSSSATDTSLDS
+602 GSSSTSDTSLDS
-614 GDNLDFLSKILD
+614 GTNLDFVSKILD

-631 LVNLFLDI
+631 LVDLFLDI
-639 GDIINSV
+639 GGIINSI

-658 GSGGLNSFAGRDVNL
+658 GGVGLNSFAGRDVTL
-673 LMTDNLLADRVN
+673 LMTDNLLLDRVN
-685 MHIDELAVQ
+685 MQINELAVQ
-694 IGSSPHPVTLDNH
+694 IGSSPHPVTLGDH
-707 VIISKDRG
+707 VIISKDRN
-715 LDQVMGEFGARE
+715 LNQVMGESGLRE

-734 SVRFS
+734 SIRFS
-739 GLSQFTFSDDEVLGT
+739 GLSEFTFSDDDVLET
-754 QSIGLITDSSEPF
+754 QSISLITESSESF

-773 HDSNSIDNL
+773 HNGDSLENL

-795 ISVLIDE
+795 ISVMIDE
-802 NSLNYV
+802 NSLNYI

-815 MTYVGLDGNQK
+815 MTYVGLDGEQR

-839 FEFGEQTSFTA
+839 FEFGDQTSFIA
-850 ETPISTV
+850 ESPISTV
-857 EVQISNAS
+857 EVQISNSSA
-865 EPITMTGDHFLFHH
+865 PITMTGDHFLFHH

-895 KELGWISPI
+895 QELGWISPV
-904 EEGALGAP
+904 EEGAPGEL

-937 DSSGLSALALIDPLP
+937 DSSGLSALALVDPLP

-959 PTGNDDGSELVLPEY
+959 PTGNDGGSDLVIPEFN
-974 DSTKGLS
+974 STKGLS
-981 GVAFFIGGFSDFGRS
+981 GVAFFIGGLSDFGRS
-996 INSVLAGFTSDIST
+996 INSVLAGFTGDIST

-1033 IVEATYGD
+1033 VVEATYGNP
-1041 QVTKEPPWVHGIS
+1041 VNSEPPWVHGIS
-1054 FQSSPNGLSEGFHI
+1054 FQSSPNGLSDGFHI

-1076 PLIDLSISRNTLENG
+1076 PLIDLSISRTSQLNG

-1130 PGKPTNLFLDAVFEI
+1130 PGKSTNLFLDSVFEI
-1145 RDSGGITQVS
+1145 RDSGGITEVS
-1155 TGTQFGLSEKLDWI
+1155 TGTQFGLSERLDWI
-1169 HMMLINRES
+1169 HMMLINRDS
-1178 QSRTEMLINDIP
+1178 QSRTEMLINEIP
-1190 KSISLQASLGTAISI
+1190 KSIALQASLGTAISI
-1205 DMSVPEEQ
+1205 DMSVPEEE

-1256 MNFDITRNLAFQGL
+1256 MNFDITKNLAFQGL
-1270 PNLDFTSSDDGMS
+1270 PNFEFTSSDDGMS

-1316 DFGLEIRSGGSGVE
+1316 AYGLEIRSSGSGVE
-1330 RIYVRMNDVPTGSS
+1330 KIYIRMNDVPTGSS

-1383 DVDGGKIIASARVTT
+1383 DVDGGKIIASAKVTT
-1398 EFAGRD
+1398 EFAGRE
-1404 IQIRGVLIDAQTTGG
+1404 IQVRGVLIDAQTTGG
-1419 VPTGTT
+1419 IPTGTT

-1445 GSTHHLLVPEPF
+1445 GSTHHVLVPEPF

-1467 LTEGGS
+1467 LSEGGN

>member
-1 MYPRGMFMEGGAV
+1 
-14 RIIRRSPGINHSQT
+14 
-28 ILLVLIFLLPMFSPI
+28 
-43 TSVTA
+43 
-48 ETRISADDFEILDDL
+48 
-63 TSVLSERENV
+63 
-73 ISSELVKNMASPSLE
+73 MASLISLI
-88 GVANS
+88 
-93 VAGTTS
+93 AG
-99 NDPLFGIENMF
+99 GI
-110 SDASIVDTTPPEVSH
+110 SIP
-125 PGPYELLVNP
+125 
-135 DKSPPGAVDTVWQTI
+135 
-150 FNLTDYLIWTKYMDL
+150 
-165 DGNEVEKF
+165 
-173 EVVTFT
+173 
-179 TSLFSLLDPET
+179 
-190 NSFLHAIDIDDDGD
+190 
-204 NDIQVGLEISF
+204 
-215 DLGDDFGIEGDT
+215 
-227 LWIKPTI
+227 
-234 SFTVLVLEDSRD
+234 
-246 DPDWNELDTLQVS
+246 
-259 LLKAFAYSEGILTG
+259 
-273 GESYVWVIDSK
+273 
-284 FTTPPNDFSINI
+284 
-296 GLERIFFDI
+296 
-305 SDAGSSLVTS
+305 
-315 LLSFIG
+315 G
-321 LGIAIPG
+321 LGGDA
-328 ADESNIV
+328 SNIV
-335 FLGLSAPYAIL
+335 LGSLSAPYAIL
-346 INNNGQTYCPDRYSQ
+346 INNNGQTYCPERYSQ
-361 IELSTLPSNEISC
+361 IELMTLPSSEISC
-374 GVVAGFGY
+374 GVIAGFGY
-382 VHFSPADTDGDREV
+382 VHFSPQDTDGNRDI

-420 LVIRTDTT
+420 LVIRTDST
-428 LAEDPGVVGENALDT
+428 LAEGAGDLGENALDT

-450 RADLHVH
+450 RSDLHIH
-457 FHENKAGEPVE
+457 FHENKAGEPVS
-468 NSGDQR
+468 NSNEPR
-474 GNSTDSI
+474 GNSTDTI
-481 GWLRGM
+481 VWLRGM
-487 PAGSLSTD
+487 PAGSLSAN

-530 RDTTQNVDDPTLPV
+530 RDSTQNVDDPTLPV
-544 NPAYPP
+544 NPAFPP
-550 KTLVLIRSVESI
+550 KTLVLIRSSQSI

-585 ELKNIPTSIALY
+585 EMKDIPTSIVLY
-597 GSFEL
+597 GSFEF
-602 GSSSATDTSLDS
+602 SSTSASDTSLDS
-614 GDNLDFLSKILD
+614 GTNLDFVSKILD

-631 LVNLFLDI
+631 LVDLFLDI
-639 GDIINSV
+639 GGIINSI
-646 PSEVVSVLTGDS
+646 PSEVVSVLTGDT
-658 GSGGLNSFAGRDVNL
+658 GGGGINSFAGRDVTL

-685 MHIDELAVQ
+685 MDINELAIQ
-694 IGSSPHPVTLDNH
+694 IGSSPHPVAEGDH
-707 VIISKDRG
+707 VIISKDRE
-715 LDQVMGEFGARE
+715 LNQVMGEFGIRE

-739 GLSQFTFSDDEVLGT
+739 GLSEFTFSDDDVLET
-754 QSIGLITDSSEPF
+754 QSISLITESSESF

-773 HDSNSIDNL
+773 HDSNSIENL

-795 ISVLIDE
+795 ISVMIDE
-802 NSLNYV
+802 TSLHY
-808 ANEGIEL
+808 AASEGIEL
-815 MTYVGLDGNQK
+815 MTYVGLDGDQR

-839 FEFGEQTSFTA
+839 FEFGEQTSFIA

-895 KELGWISPI
+895 QELGWIPPI
-904 EEGALGAP
+904 EEGASGEL

-926 MSINIDNAPTA
+926 MSINIDNAPTV
-937 DSSGLSALALIDPLP
+937 DSSGLSALAMIDPLP
-952 SHLSVEI
+952 SHLSVEV
-959 PTGNDDGSELVLPEY
+959 PTGNEGSSDLVLPEFN
-974 DSTKGLS
+974 STKGLS

-996 INSVLAGFTSDIST
+996 INSVLAGFTGDIST

-1025 ESDTSFDL
+1025 ESDSSFDL
-1033 IVEATYGD
+1033 VVEATYGNS
-1041 QVTKEPPWVHGIS
+1041 VSSEPPWVHGIS
-1054 FQSSPNGLSEGFHI
+1054 FQSSPNGLSDGFHV

-1076 PLIDLSISRNTLENG
+1076 PLIDLSISRNTQING

-1130 PGKPTNLFLDAVFEI
+1130 PGKSTNLFLDSVFEI
-1145 RDSGGITQVS
+1145 RDSGGITEVS
-1155 TGTQFGLSEKLDWI
+1155 TGTQFGLSERLDWI
-1169 HMMLINRES
+1169 HMMLINRDS
-1178 QSRTEMLINDIP
+1178 QSRTEMLINEIP

-1205 DMSVPEEQ
+1205 DMSVPEEE

-1231 DGFWWPATVFL
+1231 DNFWWPATVFL

-1256 MNFDITRNLAFQGL
+1256 MNFDITENLAFQGL
-1270 PNLDFTSSDDGMS
+1270 PNFEFTSSDEGMS

-1316 DFGLEIRSGGSGVE
+1316 SYGLEIRSSGSGVE

-1344 QVGTPPVFLEEM
+1344 QVGTPPVYLEEM
-1356 EAMGENLRSATLHIR
+1356 EAMGEDLRSATLHIR

-1376 YSVIEVD
+1376 YSVIEVE
-1383 DVDGGKIIASARVTT
+1383 DVDGGKIIASAKVTT

-1404 IQIRGVLIDAQTTGG
+1404 IQVRGVLIDAQTTGG

-1445 GSTHHLLVPEPF
+1445 GSTHHVLVPEPF
-1457 TSAILTVIAT
+1457 TSAILTIIAT
-1467 LTEGGS
+1467 LSEGGG

>member
-1 MYPRGMFMEGGAV
+1 
-14 RIIRRSPGINHSQT
+14 
-28 ILLVLIFLLPMFSPI
+28 
-43 TSVTA
+43 
-48 ETRISADDFEILDDL
+48 
-63 TSVLSERENV
+63 
-73 ISSELVKNMASPSLE
+73 
-88 GVANS
+88 
-93 VAGTTS
+93 
-99 NDPLFGIENMF
+99 
-110 SDASIVDTTPPEVSH
+110 
-125 PGPYELLVNP
+125 
-135 DKSPPGAVDTVWQTI
+135 
-150 FNLTDYLIWTKYMDL
+150 
-165 DGNEVEKF
+165 
-173 EVVTFT
+173 
-179 TSLFSLLDPET
+179 
-190 NSFLHAIDIDDDGD
+190 
-204 NDIQVGLEISF
+204 
-215 DLGDDFGIEGDT
+215 
-227 LWIKPTI
+227 
-234 SFTVLVLEDSRD
+234 
-246 DPDWNELDTLQVS
+246 
-259 LLKAFAYSEGILTG
+259 
-273 GESYVWVIDSK
+273 
-284 FTTPPNDFSINI
+284 
-296 GLERIFFDI
+296 
-305 SDAGSSLVTS
+305 
-315 LLSFIG
+315 
-321 LGIAIPG
+321 
-328 ADESNIV
+328 
-335 FLGLSAPYAIL
+335 
-346 INNNGQTYCPDRYSQ
+346 
-361 IELSTLPSNEISC
+361 
-374 GVVAGFGY
+374 
-382 VHFSPADTDGDREV
+382 
-396 WEVAYIEATVHPN
+396 
-409 GVSTR
+409 
-414 LPSEVN
+414 
-420 LVIRTDTT
+420 
-428 LAEDPGVVGENALDT
+428 
-443 IEYYADR
+443 
-450 RADLHVH
+450 
-457 FHENKAGEPVE
+457 
-468 NSGDQR
+468 
-474 GNSTDSI
+474 
-481 GWLRGM
+481 
-487 PAGSLSTD
+487 
-495 EIDRVFTMLG
+495 
-505 SKSSPELPGGQ
+505 
-516 PEKLGMIIAIKNFS
+516 
-530 RDTTQNVDDPTLPV
+530 
-544 NPAYPP
+544 
-550 KTLVLIRSVESI
+550 
-562 QSIEYD
+562 
-568 SWHKR
+568 
-573 GDIITDHSKIHL
+573 
-585 ELKNIPTSIALY
+585 
-597 GSFEL
+597 
-602 GSSSATDTSLDS
+602 
-614 GDNLDFLSKILD
+614 
-626 SVILN
+626 
-631 LVNLFLDI
+631 
-639 GDIINSV
+639 
-646 PSEVVSVLTGDS
+646 
-658 GSGGLNSFAGRDVNL
+658 
-673 LMTDNLLADRVN
+673 
-685 MHIDELAVQ
+685 
-694 IGSSPHPVTLDNH
+694 
-707 VIISKDRG
+707 
-715 LDQVMGEFGARE
+715 
-727 PLVPVAS
+727 
-734 SVRFS
+734 
-739 GLSQFTFSDDEVLGT
+739 
-754 QSIGLITDSSEPF
+754 
-767 RFSFIE
+767 
-773 HDSNSIDNL
+773 
-782 SFQSLHLSDIPNN
+782 
-795 ISVLIDE
+795 
-802 NSLNYV
+802 
-808 ANEGIEL
+808 L
-815 MTYVGLDGNQK
+815 MTYVGLDGNQR

-839 FEFGEQTSFTA
+839 FEFGEQTSFIA

-865 EPITMTGDHFLFHH
+865 EPVTMTGDHFLFHH

-904 EEGALGAP
+904 EEGALGAS

-959 PTGNDDGSELVLPEY
+959 PTGKDNSSELVLPEFN
-974 DSTKGLS
+974 STKGLS
-981 GVAFFIGGFSDFGRS
+981 GVAFFIGGFSNFGRS

-1025 ESDTSFDL
+1025 ESDSSFDL

-1041 QVTKEPPWVHGIS
+1041 PVIDEPPWVHGIS
-1054 FQSSPNGLSEGFHI
+1054 FQSSPNGLSEGFHL

-1076 PLIDLSISRNTLENG
+1076 PLIDLSISRNTLVNG

-1119 QDLLLTMQGLE
+1119 QDMLLTMQGLE
-1130 PGKPTNLFLDAVFEI
+1130 PGKSTNLFLDAVFEI

-1155 TGTQFGLSEKLDWI
+1155 TGTQFGLSERLDWI

-1178 QSRTEMLINDIP
+1178 QSRTEMLINEIP

-1467 LTEGGS
+1467 LTEGGG

>member
-1 MYPRGMFMEGGAV
+1 
-14 RIIRRSPGINHSQT
+14 
-28 ILLVLIFLLPMFSPI
+28 
-43 TSVTA
+43 
-48 ETRISADDFEILDDL
+48 
-63 TSVLSERENV
+63 
-73 ISSELVKNMASPSLE
+73 
-88 GVANS
+88 
-93 VAGTTS
+93 
-99 NDPLFGIENMF
+99 
-110 SDASIVDTTPPEVSH
+110 
-125 PGPYELLVNP
+125 
-135 DKSPPGAVDTVWQTI
+135 
-150 FNLTDYLIWTKYMDL
+150 
-165 DGNEVEKF
+165 
-173 EVVTFT
+173 
-179 TSLFSLLDPET
+179 
-190 NSFLHAIDIDDDGD
+190 
-204 NDIQVGLEISF
+204 
-215 DLGDDFGIEGDT
+215 
-227 LWIKPTI
+227 
-234 SFTVLVLEDSRD
+234 
-246 DPDWNELDTLQVS
+246 
-259 LLKAFAYSEGILTG
+259 
-273 GESYVWVIDSK
+273 
-284 FTTPPNDFSINI
+284 
-296 GLERIFFDI
+296 
-305 SDAGSSLVTS
+305 
-315 LLSFIG
+315 
-321 LGIAIPG
+321 
-328 ADESNIV
+328 
-335 FLGLSAPYAIL
+335 
-346 INNNGQTYCPDRYSQ
+346 
-361 IELSTLPSNEISC
+361 
-374 GVVAGFGY
+374 
-382 VHFSPADTDGDREV
+382 
-396 WEVAYIEATVHPN
+396 
-409 GVSTR
+409 
-414 LPSEVN
+414 
-420 LVIRTDTT
+420 
-428 LAEDPGVVGENALDT
+428 
-443 IEYYADR
+443 
-450 RADLHVH
+450 
-457 FHENKAGEPVE
+457 
-468 NSGDQR
+468 
-474 GNSTDSI
+474 
-481 GWLRGM
+481 
-487 PAGSLSTD
+487 
-495 EIDRVFTMLG
+495 
-505 SKSSPELPGGQ
+505 
-516 PEKLGMIIAIKNFS
+516 
-530 RDTTQNVDDPTLPV
+530 
-544 NPAYPP
+544 
-550 KTLVLIRSVESI
+550 
-562 QSIEYD
+562 
-568 SWHKR
+568 
-573 GDIITDHSKIHL
+573 
-585 ELKNIPTSIALY
+585 
-597 GSFEL
+597 
-602 GSSSATDTSLDS
+602 
-614 GDNLDFLSKILD
+614 
-626 SVILN
+626 
-631 LVNLFLDI
+631 
-639 GDIINSV
+639 
-646 PSEVVSVLTGDS
+646 
-658 GSGGLNSFAGRDVNL
+658 
-673 LMTDNLLADRVN
+673 
-685 MHIDELAVQ
+685 
-694 IGSSPHPVTLDNH
+694 
-707 VIISKDRG
+707 
-715 LDQVMGEFGARE
+715 
-727 PLVPVAS
+727 
-734 SVRFS
+734 
-739 GLSQFTFSDDEVLGT
+739 
-754 QSIGLITDSSEPF
+754 
-767 RFSFIE
+767 
-773 HDSNSIDNL
+773 
-782 SFQSLHLSDIPNN
+782 
-795 ISVLIDE
+795 
-802 NSLNYV
+802 
-808 ANEGIEL
+808 
-815 MTYVGLDGNQK
+815 
-826 QGANIHDMPAEFI
+826 
-839 FEFGEQTSFTA
+839 
-850 ETPISTV
+850 
-857 EVQISNAS
+857 
-865 EPITMTGDHFLFHH
+865 
-879 DSINET
+879 
-885 STISTRLTGI
+885 
-895 KELGWISPI
+895 
-904 EEGALGAP
+904 
-912 GRGTAFLKSAGDRP
+912 

-959 PTGNDDGSELVLPEY
+959 PTGNDNGSELVLPEY

-996 INSVLAGFTSDIST
+996 INSILAGFTSDIST

-1169 HMMLINRES
+1169 HMVLINRES

>member
-1 MYPRGMFMEGGAV
+1 MEGGAV
-14 RIIRRSPGINHSQT
+14 RVIRRSPGINHSQT

-43 TSVTA
+43 TSVSA
-48 ETRISADDFEILDDL
+48 QTRISADDFEILDDL
-63 TSVLSERENV
+63 TSVLSERESV
-73 ISSELVKNMASPSLE
+73 ISSELVENLASPSLE
-88 GVANS
+88 GVMNS
-93 VAGTTS
+93 VAPTTS
-99 NDPLFGIENMF
+99 NDPLFGIDEMF
-110 SDASIVDTTPPEVSH
+110 SDATIVDPTPPEVVH
-125 PGPYELLVNP
+125 PGPYDLLINP
-135 DKSPPGAVDTVWQTI
+135 EKSPPGAVDTVWQTI
-150 FNLTDYLIWTKYMDL
+150 FNLTDYLIWTKYIDM
-165 DGNEVEKF
+165 DGNQVEKF

-179 TSLFSLLDPET
+179 ATLLSFLDPET
-190 NSFLHAIDIDDDGD
+190 NSLLHAVDVDDDGD

-215 DLGDDFGIEGDT
+215 DLGDELGIEGDT

-234 SFTVLVLEDSRD
+234 SFTVMVLESSRD
-246 DPDWNELDTLQVS
+246 DSDWDELQTLQVS
-259 LLKAFAYSEGILTG
+259 LLKAFAYSDGIFNG

-284 FTTPPNDFSINI
+284 FTTQPDDFSIDI
-296 GLERIFFDI
+296 GIEKIFFDI
-305 SDAGSSLVTS
+305 SDASSSLVTS
-315 LLSFIG
+315 LISLIAGGISIPG
-321 LGIAIPG
+321 LGGDA
-328 ADESNIV
+328 SNIV
-335 FLGLSAPYAIL
+335 LGALSAPYAIL
-346 INNNGQTYCPDRYSQ
+346 INNNGQTYCPERYSQ
-361 IELSTLPSNEISC
+361 IELSTLPSSEISC
-374 GVVAGFGY
+374 GVIAGFGY
-382 VHFSPADTDGDREV
+382 VHFSPQDTDGNRDI

-420 LVIRTDTT
+420 LVIRTDST
-428 LAEDPGVVGENALDT
+428 LSEGAGDVGENALDT

-450 RADLHVH
+450 RSDLHVH
-457 FHENKAGEPVE
+457 FHENKAGEPVA
-468 NSGDQR
+468 SGESS
-474 GNSTDSI
+474 GNSTDTI

-487 PAGSLSTD
+487 PAGSLSAD
-495 EIDRVFTMLG
+495 EIDRIFTMLG

-530 RDTTQNVDDPTLPV
+530 RDSTQNVDDSTLPV
-544 NPAYPP
+544 NPAFPP
-550 KTLVLIRSVESI
+550 KTLVLIRSSQSI

-585 ELKNIPTSIALY
+585 EMKDLPTSIVLY
-597 GSFEL
+597 GSFEF
-602 GSSSATDTSLDS
+602 GSSSTSDTSLDS
-614 GDNLDFLSKILD
+614 GTNLDFVSKILD

-631 LVNLFLDI
+631 LVDLFLDI
-639 GDIINSV
+639 GGIINSI

-658 GSGGLNSFAGRDVNL
+658 GGVGLNSFAGRDVTL
-673 LMTDNLLADRVN
+673 LMTDNLLLDRVN
-685 MHIDELAVQ
+685 MQINELAVQ
-694 IGSSPHPVTLDNH
+694 IGSSPHPVTLGDH
-707 VIISKDRG
+707 VIISKDRN
-715 LDQVMGEFGARE
+715 LNQVMGESGLRE

-734 SVRFS
+734 SIRFS
-739 GLSQFTFSDDEVLGT
+739 GLSEFTFSDDDVLET
-754 QSIGLITDSSEPF
+754 QSISLITESSESF

-773 HDSNSIDNL
+773 HNGDSLENL

-795 ISVLIDE
+795 ISVMIDE
-802 NSLNYV
+802 NSLNYI

-815 MTYVGLDGNQK
+815 MTYVGLDGDQR
-826 QGANIHDMPAEFI
+826 QGANIHDMPAAFI
-839 FEFGEQTSFTA
+839 FEFGDQTSFIA
-850 ETPISTV
+850 ESPISTV
-857 EVQISNAS
+857 EVQISNSSA
-865 EPITMTGDHFLFHH
+865 PITMTGDHFLFHH

-895 KELGWISPI
+895 QELGWISPV
-904 EEGALGAP
+904 EEGAPGEL

-937 DSSGLSALALIDPLP
+937 DSSGLSALALVDPLP

-959 PTGNDDGSELVLPEY
+959 PTGNDGGSDLVLPEFN
-974 DSTKGLS
+974 STKGLS

-996 INSVLAGFTSDIST
+996 INSVLAGFTGDIST

-1033 IVEATYGD
+1033 VVEATYGNP
-1041 QVTKEPPWVHGIS
+1041 VNSEPPWVHGIS
-1054 FQSSPNGLSEGFHI
+1054 FQSSPDGLSDGFHI

-1076 PLIDLSISRNTLENG
+1076 PLIDISISRTSQLNG

-1130 PGKPTNLFLDAVFEI
+1130 PGKSTNLFLDSVFEI
-1145 RDSGGITQVS
+1145 RDSGGITEVS
-1155 TGTQFGLSEKLDWI
+1155 TGTQFGLSERLDWI
-1169 HMMLINRES
+1169 HMMLINRDS

-1190 KSISLQASLGTAISI
+1190 KSIALQASLGTAISI
-1205 DMSVPEEQ
+1205 DMSVPEEE

-1256 MNFDITRNLAFQGL
+1256 MNFDITKNLAFQGL
-1270 PNLDFTSSDDGMS
+1270 PNFEFTSSDDGMS

-1316 DFGLEIRSGGSGVE
+1316 AYGLEIRSSGSGVE
-1330 RIYVRMNDVPTGSS
+1330 KIYIRMNDVPTGSS

-1383 DVDGGKIIASARVTT
+1383 DVDGGKIIASAKVTT
-1398 EFAGRD
+1398 EFAGRE

-1445 GSTHHLLVPEPF
+1445 GSTHHVLVPEPF

-1467 LTEGGS
+1467 LSEGGN